1 MFLQDVKIVLCRVSE
16 SGNVG
21 AVCRAMKNMGLSE
34 LRLAAPLPLEPE
46 KIEKRAVHA
55 ADIWKNARFF
65 DTLAD
70 SVADCSIVVGT
81 TRRRGQNRK
90 SVSMPPRAL
99 AEWLAE
105 RSASQGKAAIIFGNE
120 RTGLEDSELALCN
133 FASHIPTYSQSS
145 AGFENGLEKINKTDF
160 HANSTEDFD
169 KPQPS
174 LNLSHAVQVYAYEL
188 FLAFYGC
195 KPVKGEHKA
204 MNQTEVSAL
213 AASIAETLESIGFY
227 KISGKKEQ
235 TEFLR
240 DVISR
245 AGLAEREGRYLRDI
259 FVKAARLGEK
269 QHST

>member
-1 MFLQDVKIVLCRVSE
+1 MIHAIINLMFLQNVKIVLCRVSE

-34 LRLAAPLPLEPE
+34 LRLAAPFPLDPE

-55 ADIWKNARFF
+55 ADLWKNARFF
-65 DTLAD
+65 DTLED

-81 TRRRGQNRK
+81 TRRRGHNRK
-90 SVSMPPRAL
+90 NVSMPPRAL

-105 RSASQGKAAIIFGNE
+105 RSDSQGKAAIVFGNE

-145 AGFENGLEKINKTDF
+145 DDGN
-160 HANSTEDFD
+160 FD

-188 FLAFYGC
+188 FLALSGC
-195 KPVKGEHKA
+195 KPVKGERQA
-204 MNQTEVSAL
+204 MNQTEVSAI
-213 AASIAETLESIGFY
+213 AVSITETLKSVGFY

-259 FVKAARLGEK
+259 FVKAARIGGK
-269 QHST
+269 QHTT

>member
-1 MFLQDVKIVLCRVSE
+1 
-16 SGNVG
+16 
-21 AVCRAMKNMGLSE
+21 MKNMGLSE
-34 LRLAAPLPLEPE
+34 LRLAAPFPLDSGE
-46 KIEKRAVHA
+46 IEKRAVHA

-65 DTLAD
+65 ETLAD

-90 SVSMPPRAL
+90 SVSMPPRVL
-99 AEWLAE
+99 AEWLANTE
-105 RSASQGKAAIIFGNE
+105 GAGHSGTRPEGKAAIVFGNE

-145 AGFENGLEKINKTDF
+145 GDFENGLKKTDF
-160 HANSTEDFD
+160 HAKSTEGLD
-169 KPQPS
+169 KFQPS

-188 FLAFYGC
+188 FLAFADC
-195 KPVKGEHKA
+195 KPVKGERQA

-213 AASIAETLESIGFY
+213 AASITETLESIGFY
-227 KISGKKEQ
+227 KISGKEEQ
-235 TEFLR
+235 FRFLR

-259 FVKAARLGEK
+259 FVKAARMGGKQSEK
-269 QHST
+269 